1 MKNMLTKIVDA
12 ETIRSFATA
21 TGKFIDTHIQ
31 SDRFSICSFL
41 TPQWFAG
48 SMGLKK
54 LIEKDYH
61 AEDEPYFLAPTNV

>member
-1 MKNMLTKIVDA
+1 MKNILTKIVDT

-31 SDRFSICSFL
+31 PDRFSICSFL